1 MVTMEPVE
9 PVESVDFIREA
20 IEQDIQANTYGGRVQ
35 TRFPPEP
42 NGYLH
47 IGHAKSICLNFGVA
61 ADYGGKCNLRF
72 DDTNPTKEKSDYVDS
87 IMHDIQWL
95 GFDWGDK
102 PYFASDY
109 FGDLYNMAI
118 KLIKDGHA
126 YVDDLSAEDIREARG
141 TLTEPGE
148 NSPYRNR
155 SIEENLDLFERMRA
169 GEFPEGARVLRA
181 KIDMAAPNL
190 YLRDPVLYR
199 ILYAEHHRVGNEWP
213 IYPLYD
219 FTHGQSDALEKVTHS
234 LCTLE
239 FEPHRPLYNWFLE
252 KLELYPSKQIEFAP
266 LQLTYIVTSKRRLLR
281 LVEDGHVTGWDDPRM
296 PTLAGMRRLGYTPKA
311 LRNLC
316 TQVGVA
322 KTNSTVEIE
331 LLEHFVRQD
340 LNKIT
345 NRVLGVLDP
354 LKVVIENYPEG
365 QTEEFE
371 AINNPENPESG
382 TRMLPFSREIYI
394 DRHDFMEDPPR
405 KFFRL
410 SPGSEV
416 RLRYACLITCTEVIK
431 DENGEIVE
439 LRAKWDPESRG
450 GSAPDGRRV
459 RGTIHWVSAQ
469 HAIPVE
475 VRLYDRLYTKE
486 NPYEADKGAVF
497 KEGEEFLTNLN
508 SDSLKVIQNALV
520 EPSLAGAEIGSR
532 YQFERLGYFIVDPDS
547 TNSQLVFNR
556 TISLRDTW
564 KKIQKAN
571 AKNKA

>member
-20 IEQDIQANTYGGRVQ
+20 IEQDIQAETYDGRVR

-61 ADYGGKCNLRF
+61 ADYGGQCNLRF

-95 GFDWGDK
+95 GFDWGDNL
-102 PYFASDY
+102 YFASDY
-109 FGDLYNMAI
+109 FEDLYQMAL
-118 KLIKDGHA
+118 KLIKDGNA
-126 YVDDLSAEDIREARG
+126 YVDDLSAEDIRESRG

-169 GEFPEGARVLRA
+169 GEFPEGSRVLRA

-199 ILYAEHHRVGNEWP
+199 ILYAEHHRVGNKWP

-239 FEPHRPLYNWFLE
+239 FEPHRPLYEWFLK

-296 PTLAGMRRLGYTPKA
+296 PTLAGMRRRGYTPKA

-316 TQVGVA
+316 NQVGVA

-331 LLEHFVRQD
+331 LLEHFIRQD
-340 LNKIT
+340 LNTIT

-371 AINNPENPESG
+371 AVNNPENPEAG

-394 DRHDFMEDPPR
+394 DRKDFMEDPPR

-410 SPGSEV
+410 SPGREV

-450 GSAPDGRRV
+450 GNAPDGRRV
-459 RGTIHWVSAQ
+459 KGTIHWVSAQ
-469 HAIPVE
+469 HALPVE

-486 NPYEADKGAVF
+486 NPYEVDEGVAF
-497 KEGEEFLTNLN
+497 KAGEEFMTNLN
-508 SDSLKVIQNALV
+508 PDSLKVIPNALV

-547 TNSQLVFNR
+547 TDSQLVFNR
-556 TISLRDTW
+556 TISLRDSW

-571 AKNKA
+571 AKK